1 MAKIINSGNVRQ
13 RDGNS
18 VHHIPG
24 CPEWPLLVLRIR
36 EMNGAVSDY
45 SQMIGCRSGCTLV
58 SRTTIEELS

>member
-13 RDGNS
+13 RDGNFLHRIS
-18 VHHIPG
+18 G
-24 CPEWPLLVLRIR
+24 CPVFPLLVLRIR
-36 EMNGAVSDY
+36 EMNGAVLDH